1 SQEFNFYPERWDI
14 DQGKNVDS
22 DRALENNT
30 NVEELMYFVK
40 DLGANVFLVDEFDA
54 YFEVTKVTS
63 TTSNQNFY
71 PSVEAIN
78 IPSNFTLS
86 MTDNTILRV
95 YPTENL
101 KSASLIAVREAE
113 NVKIIGGVLFGYR
126 DLRQYSKAN
135 AEEGA
140 HLLSI
145 QSSSNVVLDGRKF
158 TKGSLGG
165 LNIHSIGHS
174 FQPIY
179 IPTNKVVV

>member
-30 NVEELMYFVK
+30 NFEELMYFVK

-78 IPSNFTLS
+78 VPSDFTLS
-86 MTDNTILRV
+86 MSDNTILRV

-101 KSASLIAVREAE
+101 KSAALLAVREAE
-113 NVKIIGGVLFGYR
+113 NVKISGGVLYGDR
-126 DLRQYSKAN
+126 DLRQYSKDN

-140 HLLSI
+140 HLIVIRSGK
-145 QSSSNVVLDGRKF
+145 NVVLEGIKLI
-158 TKGSLGG
+158 KGSTGG
-165 LNIHSIGHS
+165 ITVNSVGHS
-174 FQPIY
+174 FEP
-179 IPTNKVVV
+179 